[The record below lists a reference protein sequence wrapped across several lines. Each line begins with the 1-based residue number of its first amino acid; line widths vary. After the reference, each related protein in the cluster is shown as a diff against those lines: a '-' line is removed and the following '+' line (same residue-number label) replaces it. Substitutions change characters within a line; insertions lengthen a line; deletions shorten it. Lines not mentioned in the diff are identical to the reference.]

1 HPAREGLRAL
11 LMTALHR
18 AGRPAEALGVFQDA
32 RRVLADELGSEPGPA
47 LQRLHRLVLRDSTA
61 APNPARRAAS
71 PSTSRETG
79 PNRTADA
86 APPRPGAPA
95 TLTSGDAT
103 PSRAAA
109 PGRAGRPAAGGDAEP
124 DRAADP
130 AVVQP
135 GAPAALAGR
144 DAELGLL
151 RRAVSDAAAGRGR
164 CLWIEGE
171 PGIGK
176 SALLAAGLAGAAD
189 AGRPVAR
196 AAGGGPGP
204 RPPPRPHPRRPH
216 AP

>member
-1 HPAREGLRAL
+1 
-11 LMTALHR
+11 
-18 AGRPAEALGVFQDA
+18 
-32 RRVLADELGSEPGPA
+32 LADELGSEPGPA

-79 PNRTADA
+79 PDRTADA
-86 APPRPGAPA
+86 APARPGAPA
-95 TLTSGDAT
+95 ALTSGHPTAR
-103 PSRAAA
+103 RA
-109 PGRAGRPAAGGDAEP
+109 RDPAAGGRPGGDAER

-189 AGRPVAR
+189 AGCHVAW
-196 AAGGGPGP
+196 AAG
-204 RPPPRPHPRRPH
+204 
-216 AP
+216 